1 MRCIPLNTDKY
12 MSFSIPIKK
21 VQKDKKCI
29 TCNLKFIDSIKFM
42 NESLGTLVNNLS
54 KLYECKCINKEDQDI
69 KIKYK
74 EHIVNVYKNV
84 IIKNKEKRIQQNKV
98 IKIVHTC
105 CKTCNAKNKQT
116 LNSLIKKFP
125 CTPYEY
131 MNDCNKFNETN
142 LPPKKDFCSKIQL
155 KILVIKIINMQK
167 MYGILLI

>member
-1 MRCIPLNTDKY
+1 
-12 MSFSIPIKK
+12 
-21 VQKDKKCI
+21 
-29 TCNLKFIDSIKFM
+29 M

-54 KLYECKCINKEDQDI
+54 KLYGCKCINKEDQDI

-105 CKTCNAKNKQT
+105 CKT
-116 LNSLIKKFP
+116 LNSLVKKFS
-125 CTPYEY
+125 CTYQLSNNNPNKFLLLLEKGVYPYEY
-131 MNDCNKFNETN
+131 MNDWNRFNETN